1 MKLLSFAR
9 AERDGKTLIKYV
21 TAEWEE
27 GHVVRGT
34 AQGKSQK
41 CVRSRDGV
49 EGKLSKAFEEAV
61 EGEKKK
67 RRNKS
72 NHLYVLHIIYSLLF
86 NLCSVWCL
94 PFGWNNSG
102 FLGWRGILISIR
114 IIPGFQGADTELRQD
129 YGAAGRMVLPF
140 PQHHTESQNQW
151 EWNWAWICLWSS
163 SQPSFCAQTPMADA
177 DIVPECP
184 LMSQGASPSPEVRY
198 RAVPTRQKVT
208 LHCLGWT

>member
-1 MKLLSFAR
+1 MARHLLNMWLLSERKDMLSGGQHRGRAR
-9 AERDGKTLIKYV
+9 NVWGPEM
-21 TAEWEE
+21 EW
-27 GHVVRGT
+27 RGS
-34 AQGKSQK
+34 SQK
-41 CVRSRDGV
+41 PLKKQWR
-49 EGKLSKAFEEAV
+49 
-61 EGEKKK
+61 EKKK
-67 RRNKS
+67 KERRNKS